1 MASYVAGLDSIQ
13 SFCVHA
19 AGSDCSP
26 TKPSASAGN
35 NAQIT
40 LTTIEEYM
48 RMNMHGISDDEQ

>member
-19 AGSDCSP
+19 VGSDCSL

-35 NAQIT
+35 NASISP
-40 LTTIEEYM
+40 TIIEDYM
-48 RMNMHGISDDEQ
+48 RMNMHGISGDEQ

>member
-19 AGSDCSP
+19 VGNDSSL

-35 NAQIT
+35 NASIFP
-40 LTTIEEYM
+40 TTTEDYM
-48 RMNMHGISDDEQ
+48 RIDMHGISGGAQ